1 MNTQK
6 NLNDSIF
13 LLEHLLQ
20 NKINLKEIQ
29 QQYCPHLNTLKDK
42 GWKGKIVEFVL
53 GIPPN
58 NNARDFYDGELKTT
72 TSTYN
77 KNGELALQETVCVQ
91 VLNPNEL
98 ISTSF
103 EESSFY
109 LKSQKILFVLIDK
122 NTNQV
127 TQYKIAEFGKQPQLY
142 EQIKNDYND
151 IVEHLYDN
159 ICEGNNLMHNMTGK
173 IGKYLQVRPKIGSKG
188 NYLYA
193 FYFKK
198 ELLNQIIF

>member
-13 LLEHLLQ
+13 LLEHLLDK
-20 NKINLKEIQ
+20 KINLKEIQ
-29 QQYCPHLNTLKDK
+29 EQYCPYLNTAKDK

-58 NNARDFYDGELKTT
+58 NNVRDFYDGELKTT
-72 TSTYN
+72 TSIYN

-122 NTNQV
+122 HKNQV
-127 TQYKIAEFGKQPQLY
+127 TQYKIAEFNKKPSLY
-142 EQIKNDYND
+142 EQIKKDYND

-159 ICEGNNLMHNMTGK
+159 ICLGNNLTHNMTGK
-173 IGKYLQVRPKIGSKG
+173 IGKYLQVRPKIGNKG

-198 ELLNQIIF
+198 DLLNQLIF